1 LSLKDILKMKIE
13 IQNWKKNIK
22 KNWKTYE
29 KDIWTKFEKEII
41 FIKYNEPII
50 SAEKIRKMIM
60 DNDEKW
66 KELYSSEMIEYI
78 EKIRF

>member
-1 LSLKDILKMKIE
+1 KFKIGKEYKEILEKL
-13 IQNWKKNIK
+13 
-22 KNWKTYE
+22 YE

-41 FIKYNEPII
+41 FIKYNEPPI

-78 EKIRF
+78 KENKI